1 MSSKRLI
8 IIGGVAAGPSAAFKA
23 KRVKPDLEVI
33 LFTEEEDLSYGSCGL
48 PYFISGIIG
57 DRKKLVARTVKAFTD
72 AGIDVRLKTRVE
84 GVDSKE
90 GVVFAGGEK
99 FSYDSLIIA
108 TGASPIIPPFEGKDL
123 EGVFTLR
130 SVKDGERIRDFI
142 SKESPE
148 KAVIVGAGYIGV
160 EMAES
165 FAELGLKVSLVE
177 LMPQILINMDA
188 DMAEL
193 VERELKA
200 KGVEVLTST
209 KVLGFEGRER
219 VERVITDKG
228 DINTDLV
235 LLAIGVKP
243 NSELA
248 KEAGLALGPKGA
260 IDVNRRM
267 ETSVP
272 GIYAAGDCADAFHL
286 VSGKKVYIPLGTTAN
301 KQGRIAGNNAAGGE
315 YAVFPGV
322 VGTAIAK
329 VFDLEI
335 ARTGLSSVEADKE
348 GFSFKSALIKSR
360 TAAGYYPGASSIAVK
375 LLAEEKT
382 GRIIGGQIVGGR
394 GSGMR
399 INAIAMAV
407 SNGMRIWEFAYAD
420 LAYAPPFSPV
430 WDPLLVAG
438 PKLLREF

>member
-1 MSSKRLI
+1 MPDRLI

-23 KRVKPDLEVI
+23 KRVNSDLDVL
-33 LFTEEEDLSYGSCGL
+33 LFTDEEDLSYGSCGL
-48 PYFISGIIG
+48 PYFIGGVIE
-57 DRKKLVARTVKAFTD
+57 DRKKLIARTVNAFKD
-72 AGIDVRLKTRVE
+72 AGIDVKTGVRVE
-84 GVDSKE
+84 GIDPKE

-99 FSYDSLIIA
+99 FRYDSLVIA
-108 TGASPIIPPFEGKDL
+108 TGASPILPPFEGRNLK
-123 EGVFTLR
+123 GIFTLR
-130 SVKDGERIRDFI
+130 SVKDGERIKDFI

-148 KAVIVGAGYIGV
+148 RAVIVGAGYIGV

-165 FAELGLKVSLVE
+165 FASLGLKVSLVE
-177 LMPQILINMDA
+177 LMPQILINMDV

-193 VERELKA
+193 VEKELESR
-200 KGVEVLTST
+200 GVELLTST

-228 DINTDLV
+228 KIDADLV

-248 KEAGLALGPKGA
+248 KDAGLALGPKGA

-267 ETSVP
+267 ETSASGV
-272 GIYAAGDCADAFHL
+272 YAAGDCADAFHL
-286 VSGKKVYIPLGTTAN
+286 VSGRKVYIPLGTTAN

-315 YAVFPGV
+315 YALFPGV

-335 ARTGLSSVEADKE
+335 ARTGLSSFEAKSE

-399 INAIAMAV
+399 INALAVAV

-438 PKLLREF
+438 QKLLREF